1 MANDTFAVNIAVAR
15 RLAGDL
21 AATPIVT
28 DAQLAVIGT
37 PILRSLALM
46 DSPRLTQKAGTDTG
60 LQYASG
66 GNSKAT
72 TSEKTY
78 GRILAVRGQ
87 GSSSANVDG
96 LVIRYASREIIDAER
111 ANDNTTS
118 LPAPNLAHWYRN
130 VDGSWTVL
138 IYPAYN
144 PTQGSSPLYLS
155 ADVELE
161 VANLASGVSDVP
173 LSPSLSALFSYLL
186 GAELARELK
195 RDPDFISGIMAQVP
209 DQKLLAQW
217 NARETSRGNHVHG
230 GPRG

>member
-1 MANDTFAVNIAVAR
+1 MANDTFAVNLAVAR

-37 PILRSLALM
+37 PILRALALM
-46 DSPRLTQKAGTDTG
+46 ESPRLTQRNGAQTG
-60 LQYASG
+60 LLYASG
-66 GNSKAT
+66 GSSKAT
-72 TSEKTY
+72 TSETNY
-78 GRILAVRGQ
+78 GRILALRAQ
-87 GSSSANVDG
+87 AASTTNLDG
-96 LVIRYASREIIDAER
+96 NIIRYVSRELIDFER
-111 ANDNTTS
+111 SNDNAQS
-118 LPAPNLAHWYRN
+118 LPTPNLAHWYRN

-138 IYPAYN
+138 IYPSYN
-144 PTQGSSPLYLS
+144 PVSGAASLNLS

-161 VANLASGVSDVP
+161 VADLASGVSSVP

-195 RDPDFISGIMAQVP
+195 RDPDFISGIMQQVP